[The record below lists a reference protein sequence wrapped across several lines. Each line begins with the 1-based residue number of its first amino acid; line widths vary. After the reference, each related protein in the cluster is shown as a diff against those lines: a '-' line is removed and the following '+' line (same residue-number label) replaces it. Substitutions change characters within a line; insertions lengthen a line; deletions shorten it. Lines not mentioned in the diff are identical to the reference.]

1 MHHYFSLLRKWTF
14 GLHCISSICS
24 SMLLL
29 LVAHCCTLLPLL
41 QFRKK
46 NWIGSVKKFLFFF
59 LFPPSLCDLIVCSFF
74 SFFLVC
80 AAGKQHNILVPRNQ
94 KLVYTEVLYTN
105 LQSWILAI
113 RQLLNILHIGIAY
126 VFKILSVFLKLSNL
140 HVIKVVLE
148 FTTKLPDQT

>member
-1 MHHYFSLLRKWTF
+1 MHHYFSLLRNGHLDFTVLVVFAAACYYCW
-14 GLHCISSICS
+14 LHTAALYCLYCS
-24 SMLLL
+24 
-29 LVAHCCTLLPLL
+29 
-41 QFRKK
+41 FEKK
-46 NWIGSVKKFLFFF
+46 LNWKCKKVSFLFSFSS
-59 LFPPSLCDLIVCSFF
+59 LSLCDLIVCSFF

-94 KLVYTEVLYTN
+94 KLVYTEVYTN